1 MLLAWW
7 LLAAEPPEATDP
19 GRLGACL
26 GEVVSVNQPA
36 PGALSLE
43 CNGWPVR
50 TFPTPA
56 GRTIP
61 PEIKPGLRGI
71 LVWDEA
77 TPHPWSRLQVI
88 DGLAW
93 APVGGAAAGPVVALP
108 TAAGGCAGVVVAA
121 SPQGLL
127 DVACD
132 GVGTVRLPAT
142 GGGRLPPGIAVGGRA
157 QVTWE
162 ASAWTMVLLAD
173 GTFVKPLP
181 VVNEA
186 EADVF

>member
-7 LLAAEPPEATDP
+7 LLAAEAQEANDP
-19 GRLGACL
+19 ARLGACL
-26 GEVVSVNQPA
+26 GQVVAVNQPSA
-36 PGALSLE
+36 GALSFE

-50 TFPTPA
+50 QFPTPT
-56 GRTIP
+56 GRSIP
-61 PEIKPGLRGI
+61 AEIKPGLRGI

-77 TPHPWSRLQVI
+77 APHSWTRLQVI

-93 APVGGAAAGPVVALP
+93 APVGGAAAGPVVTLP
-108 TAAGGCAGVVVAA
+108 SASGGCAGVVVAA

-127 DVACD
+127 DVSCD
-132 GVGTVRLPAT
+132 GIGTVRLPAA
-142 GGGRLPPGIAVGGRA
+142 GGGRLPPGIAIGARA

-162 ASAWTMVLLAD
+162 ASSWTMVLLAD
-173 GTFVKPLP
+173 GTFVKPWP